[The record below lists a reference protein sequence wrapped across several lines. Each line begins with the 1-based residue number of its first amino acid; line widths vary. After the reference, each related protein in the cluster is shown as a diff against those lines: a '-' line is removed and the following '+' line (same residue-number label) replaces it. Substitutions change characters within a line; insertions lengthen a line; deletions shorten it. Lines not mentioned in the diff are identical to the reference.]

1 MKRMCFSC
9 EKRPARKLKT
19 KRKHYANA
27 AKEAIFCTQAC
38 AADWALLQ
46 ADSRGNPSLNLYF
59 CREHGWDEDSE
70 VECGKC
76 DSQRYSNYLEKKR
89 DLVRKRYAQAQE
101 DESSIKREARK
112 YWESWMLDPKTKTHW
127 KV

>member
-1 MKRMCFSC
+1 MKRLCYRC
-9 EKRPARKLKT
+9 NERPA
-19 KRKHYANA
+19 KRLPRPIKQSA
-27 AKEAIFCTQAC
+27 AIFCSQAC
-38 AADWALLQ
+38 AADFALSYVHGESEI
-46 ADSRGNPSLNLYF
+46 ALYF
-59 CREHGWDEDSE
+59 CKEHGWDEDSE
-70 VECGKC
+70 VECGEC
-76 DSQRYSNYLEKKR
+76 DSQRYSSNYLEKKR